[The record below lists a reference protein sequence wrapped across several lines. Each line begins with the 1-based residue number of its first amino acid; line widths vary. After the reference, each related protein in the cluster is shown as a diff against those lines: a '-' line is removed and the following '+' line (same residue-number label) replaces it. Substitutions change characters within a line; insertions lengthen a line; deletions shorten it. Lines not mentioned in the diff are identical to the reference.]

1 MEKEL
6 IDRVNREIYQ
16 KFPNLAGKSPRIIR
30 QPDDKF
36 LLIYNASSELPGGKA
51 IAQVIRVVC
60 DSDGEISKITS
71 SRG

>member
-51 IAQVIRVVC
+51 ITQVIRVVC